1 MDTLEQRVERLER
14 SCRRWRLGFLMM
26 AVASL
31 IGANVPPKPAPDA
44 QFGHLIVQSLT
55 VRAAA
60 GGPFIHAS
68 CDNNQASLK
77 VSSPASQ
84 TLIDLVA
91 HNSADVLVSR
101 STDKGLSSAT
111 LSADQESGIVDL
123 HDVTGKDREVQ
134 PE

>member
-14 SCRRWRLGFLMM
+14 SCRRWRLGFLIVAAL
-26 AVASL
+26 AVAGAAN
-31 IGANVPPKPAPDA
+31 GANPPPDA
-44 QFGHLIVQSLT
+44 QFGHLTVQSLT
-55 VRAAA
+55 VRATA

-68 CDNNQASLK
+68 CDKDQASLK
-77 VSSPASQ
+77 VSSPGSQ

-101 STDKGLSSAT
+101 STGKGLSSASLT
-111 LSADQESGIVDL
+111 ADQETGAMDL
-123 HDVTGKDREVQ
+123 RDVTGKDKEVE

>member
-14 SCRRWRLGFLMM
+14 SCRRWRLGFLILA
-26 AVASL
+26 AVAVA
-31 IGANVPPKPAPDA
+31 GAANAPNPPPDA
-44 QFGHLIVQSLT
+44 QFGHLTVQSLT

-68 CDNNQASLK
+68 CDKDQASLK
-77 VSSPASQ
+77 VSSPNSQ

-101 STDKGLSSAT
+101 NTNNGLSSAS
-111 LSADQESGIVDL
+111 LSADQESGAVDL
-123 HDVTGKDREVQ
+123 RDVTGKDKELQ